1 MEVRARTIAFVA
13 EVDALEERTQ
23 AQAIAPIL
31 VEGNIAAS
39 KGSFTSLVNTKL
51 ALQWQGFE
59 AWDLIAEDLHVGK
72 AGHRGPMGTR
82 IGICLHQF

>member
-1 MEVRARTIAFVA
+1 MRLELLRAVVVMNARGEPQAEEIFLHATEVRARTIAFVA

-39 KGSFTSLVNTKL
+39 KGSFT
-51 ALQWQGFE
+51 
-59 AWDLIAEDLHVGK
+59 
-72 AGHRGPMGTR
+72 
-82 IGICLHQF
+82 